1 LPVAHEQT
9 GLSDILVAVS
19 KQIGLYEREAMTAT
33 APTRRALPAGVAF
46 GLLTS
51 ILVTLLASSSA
62 PTPLYATYQAH
73 WGFSP
78 VTITVIFG
86 VYAVAVLAS
95 LLVTGSL
102 SDHVGRRP
110 VLIGA
115 LGAQAIVMLLFAF
128 AGGVDVLL
136 VARVLQGLAT
146 GAAIGAIGAGLVD
159 LHPGRGAVANAA
171 GAMSGTAS
179 GALGSA
185 LLVQF
190 LPAPT
195 KLVYLVL
202 LVLFLLQAAG
212 VGAIAETSPRAP
224 GIRRALRPTIAIP
237 ARVREVLLIAAPSL
251 IAVWALA
258 GFYGSLGPSLAAQV
272 ARSGSTI
279 LGGAALFVL
288 AASGTLTLLL
298 FHRTEPRRFA
308 LAGNG
313 LVIIGVAIVLW
324 SVTAPSVTGFF
335 VGTAI
340 AGAGF
345 GAGFQGG
352 LRTIVTLAGPAERA
366 GVISVAY
373 IICYLAM
380 GLPAI
385 LAGVLVV
392 HSTVTR
398 TAQEFGIAVIALA
411 ATTAVGTILSARRTE
426 AALPVTPALCHQ
438 VSEGAQHVT

>member
-1 LPVAHEQT
+1 
-9 GLSDILVAVS
+9 
-19 KQIGLYEREAMTAT
+19 MTAGAT
-33 APTRRALPAGVAF
+33 IGTLTSAPARRTLSARVAF

-62 PTPLYATYQAH
+62 PTPLYATYQAR

-95 LLVTGSL
+95 LLVAGSL

-128 AGGVDVLL
+128 ADGLDVLL

-146 GAAIGAIGAGLVD
+146 GAAVGAIGAGLVD

-171 GAMSGTAS
+171 GAMSGTAC

-185 LLVQF
+185 LLVQL

-202 LVLFLLQAAG
+202 LALFLLQAAG
-212 VGAIAETSPRAP
+212 VRAIAETSLRSP
-224 GIRRALRPTIAIP
+224 GISRALRPTIAVP
-237 ARVREVLLIAAPSL
+237 ARVREALLIAAPSL

-272 ARSGSTI
+272 AGSGSTV
-279 LGGAALFVL
+279 LGGASLFAL
-288 AASGTLTLLL
+288 AASGALTLLL

-313 LVIIGVAIVLW
+313 LVVVGVAIVLW
-324 SVTAPSVTGFF
+324 SVTAMSIAGFF
-335 VGTAI
+335 AGTVI

-345 GAGFQGG
+345 GAGFQGA
-352 LRTIVTLAGPAERA
+352 LRTIVTLAGPSERA

-392 HSTVTR
+392 DSTVTS
-398 TAQEFGIAVIALA
+398 TAQEFGITVIALA
-411 ATTAVGTILSARRTE
+411 AISAVGTVLRARRGPRPRC
-426 AALPVTPALCHQ
+426 LSPSPAK
-438 VSEGAQHVT
+438 

>member
-1 LPVAHEQT
+1 
-9 GLSDILVAVS
+9 
-19 KQIGLYEREAMTAT
+19 MAT
-33 APTRRALPAGVAF
+33 LASTPARRALPASVAF

-62 PTPLYATYQAH
+62 PTPLYATYQAR

-78 VTITVIFG
+78 VTVTVIFG

-95 LLVTGSL
+95 LLVAGSL

-115 LGAQAIVMLLFAF
+115 LSAQAIVMLLFAF

-136 VARVLQGLAT
+136 AARVLQGLAT
-146 GAAIGAIGAGLVD
+146 GAAVGAIGAGLVD
-159 LHPGRGAVANAA
+159 LHAGRGAVANAA
-171 GAMSGTAS
+171 GAMSGTAA

-185 LLVQF
+185 LLVQL

-195 KLVYLVL
+195 KLIYLVL
-202 LVLFLLQAAG
+202 LVLFLVQAAG
-212 VGAIAETSPRAP
+212 VWAIAETSPRAP
-224 GIRRALRPTIAIP
+224 GIRRALRPALAVP
-237 ARVREVLLIAAPSL
+237 PRVREVLLIAAPSL

-272 ARSGSTI
+272 ARSDSTV
-279 LGGAALFVL
+279 LGGAALFAL
-288 AASGTLTLLL
+288 AASGALTLLL
-298 FHRTEPRRFA
+298 FHRTEPRRFG

-313 LVIIGVAIVLW
+313 LVMIGVAIVLW
-324 SVTAPSVTGFF
+324 SVTATSVAGFF
-335 VGTAI
+335 VGTVI

-398 TAQEFGIAVIALA
+398 TAQEFGITVIALA
-411 ATTAVGTILSARRTE
+411 AITAVGTIVSARRT
-426 AALPVTPALCHQ
+426 ARQRALSPSL
-438 VSEGAQHVT
+438 AQ

>member
-1 LPVAHEQT
+1 
-9 GLSDILVAVS
+9 
-19 KQIGLYEREAMTAT
+19 MTT
-33 APTRRALPAGVAF
+33 LTSIAPTRRVFPAPVAF

-62 PTPLYATYQAH
+62 PTPLYATYQAR

-95 LLVTGSL
+95 LLVAGSL
-102 SDHVGRRP
+102 SDHVARRP
-110 VLIGA
+110 VVMGA

-128 AGGVDVLL
+128 AGGVDVRL

-146 GAAIGAIGAGLVD
+146 GAAVGAIGAGLVD
-159 LHPGRGAVANAA
+159 LHPGRGAVASAA
-171 GAMSGTAS
+171 GAMTGTAV
-179 GALGSA
+179 GALVSA
-185 LLVQF
+185 LLVEW

-195 KLVYLVL
+195 QLVYLVL

-212 VGAIAETSPRAP
+212 VGAMAETSPRVA
-224 GIRRALRPTIAIP
+224 GARRALRPTIAVP
-237 ARVREVLLIAAPSL
+237 PRVREVLLIAAPSL

-272 ARSGSTI
+272 ARSGSTV
-279 LGGAALFVL
+279 LGGAALFAL
-288 AASGTLTLLL
+288 AASGALTLLL
-298 FHRTEPRRFA
+298 SHRPEPRRFA

-313 LVIIGVAIVLW
+313 LVIIGVGIVLW
-324 SVTAPSVTGFF
+324 SVTATSIAGFF
-335 VGTAI
+335 VGTVI

-352 LRTIVTLAGPAERA
+352 LRTIVSLAGPAERA

-385 LAGVLVV
+385 LAGFLVV
-392 HSTVTR
+392 HGTVLH
-398 TAQEFGIAVIALA
+398 TAQEFGGAVIVLA
-411 ATTAVGTILSARRTE
+411 ALTVAGMTFSAVRTRPRRPAACSATR
-426 AALPVTPALCHQ
+426 
-438 VSEGAQHVT
+438 

>member
-1 LPVAHEQT
+1 MTAHSPVAPT
-9 GLSDILVAVS
+9 LSPRV
-19 KQIGLYEREAMTAT
+19 Q
-33 APTRRALPAGVAF
+33 F
-46 GLLTS
+46 GLLAS
-51 ILVTLLASSSA
+51 ILVTLLAGSSA
-62 PTPLYATYQAH
+62 PTPLYATYQAR

-86 VYAVAVLAS
+86 VYAVAVLVS
-95 LLVTGSL
+95 LLVAGSL

-115 LGAQAIVMLLFAF
+115 LGAQAIVMALFAF
-128 AGGVDVLL
+128 AGGLDVLL
-136 VARVLQGLAT
+136 IARVLQGLAT
-146 GAAIGAIGAGLVD
+146 GAAVGAIGAGLVD
-159 LHPGRGAVANAA
+159 LSPGRGAVANAA

-202 LVLFLLQAAG
+202 LALFLLQATG
-212 VGAIAETSPRAP
+212 VVAMVETSPRAP
-224 GIRRALRPTIAIP
+224 GARRALRPTLAVP
-237 ARVREVLLIAAPSL
+237 AQVREVLLIAAPSL

-258 GFYGSLGPSLAAQV
+258 GFYGSLGPSLVAQV
-272 ARSGSTI
+272 AGSDSTV
-279 LGGAALFVL
+279 LGGSSLFAL
-288 AASGTLTLLL
+288 AASGALTLLL

-313 LVIIGVAIVLW
+313 LVIVGVAIVLW
-324 SVTAPSVTGFF
+324 SVTDASIAGFF
-335 VGTAI
+335 VGTVI

-352 LRTIVTLAGPAERA
+352 LRTIVSLAGPAERA

-373 IICYLAM
+373 VICYLAM

-392 HSTVTR
+392 HSTVTQ
-398 TAQEFGIAVIALA
+398 TAQEFGLTVIALA
-411 ATTAVGTILSARRTE
+411 AITAVSTILSARRT
-426 AALPVTPALCHQ
+426 ARQRCLSPSLAK
-438 VSEGAQHVT
+438 

>member
-1 LPVAHEQT
+1 MKALT
-9 GLSDILVAVS
+9 SS
-19 KQIGLYEREAMTAT
+19 TST
-33 APTRRALPAGVAF
+33 TPTRRVLSARVAF

-62 PTPLYATYQAH
+62 PTPLYATYQAR

-86 VYAVAVLAS
+86 VYAIAVLAS
-95 LLVTGSL
+95 LLVAGSL

-110 VLIGA
+110 VLIVA
-115 LGAQAIVMLLFAF
+115 VGAQAIVMLLFAF
-128 AGGVDVLL
+128 AGGVGVLL

-146 GAAIGAIGAGLVD
+146 GAALGAIGAGLVD
-159 LHPGRGAVANAA
+159 LHPGRGPLANAT

-185 LLVQF
+185 LLVQL

-224 GIRRALRPTIAIP
+224 GIRRALRPTIAVP
-237 ARVREVLLIAAPSL
+237 VRVREALLIAAPSL

-272 ARSGSTI
+272 ARSDSTI

-288 AASGTLTLLL
+288 AASGALTVLL

-308 LAGNG
+308 LAGSG
-313 LVIIGVAIVLW
+313 LVIVGVAIVLW
-324 SVTAPSVTGFF
+324 SVTATSVAGFF

-352 LRTIVTLAGPAERA
+352 LRTIMTLAGPAERA

-398 TAQEFGIAVIALA
+398 TAQEFGVAVIVLA
-411 ATTAVGTILSARRTE
+411 GITAAGTILSSRRAARQRCLS
-426 AALPVTPALCHQ
+426 AQPAK
-438 VSEGAQHVT
+438 

>member
-1 LPVAHEQT
+1 
-9 GLSDILVAVS
+9 
-19 KQIGLYEREAMTAT
+19 MTNPTINTTT
-33 APTRRALPAGVAF
+33 AIAAPNRRALPARVAF

-51 ILVTLLASSSA
+51 ALVTLLASSSA
-62 PTPLYATYQAH
+62 PTPLYATYQAR

-78 VTITVIFG
+78 VTVTLIFG

-95 LLVTGSL
+95 LLVAGSL

-115 LGAQAIVMLLFAF
+115 LAAQAIVMLLFAF

-136 VARVLQGLAT
+136 LARVLQGLAT
-146 GAAIGAIGAGLVD
+146 GAAVGAIGAGLVD

-185 LLVQF
+185 LLVQL

-202 LVLFLLQAAG
+202 LVLFLIQAVG
-212 VGAIAETSPRAP
+212 VAAIAETSPRAA
-224 GIRRALRPTIAIP
+224 GIRRALRPTIAVP
-237 ARVREVLLIAAPSL
+237 ARVREALLIAAPSL

-258 GFYGSLGPSLAAQV
+258 GFYGSLGPSLAAHV
-272 ARSGSTI
+272 ARSSSTV
-279 LGGAALFVL
+279 LGGAALFAL
-288 AASGTLTLLL
+288 AASGALTILL
-298 FHRTEPRRFA
+298 FHRTAPQRFA
-308 LAGNG
+308 LVGNG
-313 LVIIGVAIVLW
+313 LVILGVAIVLW
-324 SVTAPSVTGFF
+324 SVTATSVVGFF
-335 VGTAI
+335 AGTVI

-352 LRTIVTLAGPAERA
+352 LRAIVSLAGPAERA

-411 ATTAVGTILSARRTE
+411 AITAAGTILSARRT
-426 AALPVTPALCHQ
+426 ARQRSLAPSPSA
-438 VSEGAQHVT
+438 

>member
-1 LPVAHEQT
+1 MTTLIST
-9 GLSDILVAVS
+9 G
-19 KQIGLYEREAMTAT
+19 R
-33 APTRRALPAGVAF
+33 TRRALPAGVAF
-46 GLLTS
+46 ALLTS

-62 PTPLYATYQAH
+62 PTPLYATYQAR

-95 LLVTGSL
+95 LLVAGSL

-115 LGAQAIVMLLFAF
+115 VGAQAMVMLLFAF

-146 GAAIGAIGAGLVD
+146 GAAVGAIGAGLVD

-185 LLVQF
+185 LLVQL

-195 KLVYLVL
+195 KLIYLVL

-212 VGAIAETSPRAP
+212 VWAIAETTPRNP
-224 GIRRALRPTIAIP
+224 GARRGLRPTIAVP
-237 ARVREVLLIAAPSL
+237 AHVREALLIAAPSL
-251 IAVWALA
+251 VAVWALA

-272 ARSGSTI
+272 ARSGSTV
-279 LGGAALFVL
+279 LGGASLFAL
-288 AASGTLTLLL
+288 AASGALTLLL

-308 LAGNG
+308 LTGNG
-313 LVIIGVAIVLW
+313 LVMIGVATVLW
-324 SVTAPSVTGFF
+324 SVTATSVAGFF
-335 VGTAI
+335 AGTVI

-385 LAGVLVV
+385 LAGFLVV

-411 ATTAVGTILSARRTE
+411 AITAVGTILSARRTARQRCLSPTL
-426 AALPVTPALCHQ
+426 AA
-438 VSEGAQHVT
+438 

>member
-1 LPVAHEQT
+1 
-9 GLSDILVAVS
+9 
-19 KQIGLYEREAMTAT
+19 MTTLTSAP
-33 APTRRALPAGVAF
+33 PTRIVLPARAAF
-46 GLLTS
+46 WLLTS
-51 ILVTLLASSSA
+51 VLVTLLASSSA
-62 PTPLYATYQAH
+62 PTPLYAIYQVR
-73 WGFSP
+73 WSFSP

-86 VYAVAVLAS
+86 VYAVAVLTS
-95 LLVTGSL
+95 LLVAGSL

-110 VLIGA
+110 VLVGA
-115 LGAQAIVMLLFAF
+115 LSAQAIVMLLFAF
-128 AGGVDVLL
+128 AGGVGVLL

-146 GAAIGAIGAGLVD
+146 GAAVGAIGAGLVD

-179 GALGSA
+179 GALASA
-185 LLVQF
+185 LLVQL

-202 LVLFLLQAAG
+202 LALFLLQAAG
-212 VGAIAETSPRAP
+212 VWAITETSPRIP
-224 GIRRALRPTIAIP
+224 GVRRALRPTIAVP
-237 ARVREVLLIAAPSL
+237 VRVRDALLIAAPSL

-258 GFYGSLGPSLAAQV
+258 GFYGSLGPSLAAHV
-272 ARSGSTI
+272 GRSGSTI
-279 LGGAALFVL
+279 LGGAALFAL
-288 AASGTLTLLL
+288 AASGALTVLL

-313 LVIIGVAIVLW
+313 LVIVGVAIVLW
-324 SVTAPSVTGFF
+324 SLTAMSVAGFF
-335 VGTAI
+335 VGTVI

-352 LRTIVTLAGPAERA
+352 LRTIVSLAGPTERA
-366 GVISVAY
+366 GVISVTY

-398 TAQEFGIAVIALA
+398 TAQEFGITVIALA
-411 ATTAVGTILSARRTE
+411 AITAVGTILSARRT
-426 AALPVTPALCHQ
+426 AQRRCLTPVAVQ
-438 VSEGAQHVT
+438 E

>member
-1 LPVAHEQT
+1 
-9 GLSDILVAVS
+9 
-19 KQIGLYEREAMTAT
+19 MTAT
-33 APTRRALPAGVAF
+33 STEITSSDRPVRGRRALAGRVAPTRRTLPARRPPSARVGF

-62 PTPLYATYQAH
+62 PTPLYATYQAR

-95 LLVTGSL
+95 LLVAGSL

-115 LGAQAIVMLLFAF
+115 LGAQTIVMLLFAF

-146 GAAIGAIGAGLVD
+146 GAAVGAIGAGLVD

-185 LLVQF
+185 LLVQL

-195 KLVYLVL
+195 KLIYLVL

-212 VGAIAETSPRAP
+212 VAALAETSPRVP
-224 GIRRALRPTIAIP
+224 GIRRALRPTIAVP

-272 ARSGSTI
+272 ARSGSTV
-279 LGGAALFVL
+279 LGGAALFAL
-288 AASGTLTLLL
+288 AASGALTLVL
-298 FHRTEPRRFA
+298 FHRTEPRRLA

-313 LVIIGVAIVLW
+313 LVILGVAVVLW
-324 SVTAPSVTGFF
+324 SVTATSVAGFF
-335 VGTAI
+335 VGTVI

-345 GAGFQGG
+345 GAGFYGG
-352 LRTIVTLAGPAERA
+352 LRTIVNLAGPAERA

-392 HSTVTR
+392 NSTVTR
-398 TAQEFGIAVIALA
+398 TAQEFGITVIALA
-411 ATTAVGTILSARRTE
+411 AITTVGTMLSARRT
-426 AALPVTPALCHQ
+426 ARQRCLSPSLA
-438 VSEGAQHVT
+438 S

>member
-1 LPVAHEQT
+1 
-9 GLSDILVAVS
+9 
-19 KQIGLYEREAMTAT
+19 MTALTST
-33 APTRRALPAGVAF
+33 APTRRTLSAGVAF

-62 PTPLYATYQAH
+62 PTPLYATYQAR

-95 LLVTGSL
+95 LLVAGSL

-110 VLIGA
+110 VLIVA
-115 LGAQAIVMLLFAF
+115 VGAQAIVMLLFAF
-128 AGGVDVLL
+128 AGGVGVLL

-146 GAAIGAIGAGLVD
+146 GAALGAIGAGLVD
-159 LHPGRGAVANAA
+159 LHPGRGPLANAT

-185 LLVQF
+185 LLVQL

-212 VGAIAETSPRAP
+212 VGAIAETSPCAP
-224 GIRRALRPTIAIP
+224 GIRRALRPTIAVP
-237 ARVREVLLIAAPSL
+237 ARVRAALLIAAPSL

-258 GFYGSLGPSLAAQV
+258 GLYGSLGPSLAAQV

-279 LGGAALFVL
+279 LGGASLFAL
-288 AASGTLTLLL
+288 AASGALTVLL

-308 LAGNG
+308 LVGNG
-313 LVIIGVAIVLW
+313 LVIVGVAIVLW
-324 SVTAPSVTGFF
+324 SVTTTSVVGFF
-335 VGTAI
+335 VGTVV

-345 GAGFQGG
+345 GGGFQGG
-352 LRTIVTLAGPAERA
+352 LRTIMTLAGPAERA
-366 GVISVAY
+366 GVVSVAY

-398 TAQEFGIAVIALA
+398 TAQEFGVTVIALA
-411 ATTAVGTILSARRTE
+411 AITALGTILSARRT
-426 AALPVTPALCHQ
+426 ARQRCLSPQPAK
-438 VSEGAQHVT
+438 

>member
-1 LPVAHEQT
+1 
-9 GLSDILVAVS
+9 
-19 KQIGLYEREAMTAT
+19 MTTLTST
-33 APTRRALPAGVAF
+33 APTRRTLPARVGF

-62 PTPLYATYQAH
+62 PTPLYATYQAR

-95 LLVTGSL
+95 LLVAGSL

-128 AGGVDVLL
+128 AGGVDALL

-146 GAAIGAIGAGLVD
+146 GAAVGAIGAGLVD
-159 LHPGRGAVANAA
+159 LHPRRGAVANAA

-185 LLVQF
+185 LLVQL

-195 KLVYLVL
+195 KLVYRVL
-202 LVLFLLQAAG
+202 LVLFVVQAAG
-212 VGAIAETSPRAP
+212 VWALAETSPRTP
-224 GIRRALRPTIAIP
+224 GVRRALRPTLAVP
-237 ARVREVLLIAAPSL
+237 AQVREVLLIAAPSL

-279 LGGAALFVL
+279 VGGASLFAL
-288 AASGTLTLLL
+288 AASGALTLLL

-324 SVTAPSVTGFF
+324 SVKATSVAGFF
-335 VGTAI
+335 VGTVI

-352 LRTIVTLAGPAERA
+352 LRTIVSLAGPAERA

-392 HSTVTR
+392 HSTVTG
-398 TAQEFGIAVIALA
+398 TAQEFGISVIALA
-411 ATTAVGTILSARRTE
+411 AITAVGTILSARRTTRQRCLSPSL
-426 AALPVTPALCHQ
+426 AK
-438 VSEGAQHVT
+438 

>member
-1 LPVAHEQT
+1 
-9 GLSDILVAVS
+9 
-19 KQIGLYEREAMTAT
+19 MTTPAPIST
-33 APTRRALPAGVAF
+33 PLARRTLPTRVAF
-46 GLLTS
+46 VLLTS

-62 PTPLYATYQAH
+62 PTPLYATYQAR

-78 VTITVIFG
+78 ITITVIFG
-86 VYAVAVLAS
+86 VYAIAVLAS
-95 LLVTGSL
+95 LLVAGSL
-102 SDHVGRRP
+102 SDHIGRRP
-110 VLIGA
+110 ILIGA
-115 LGAQAIVMLLFAF
+115 LCTQAIVMLLFAF

-136 VARVLQGLAT
+136 MARVLQGLAT
-146 GAAIGAIGAGLVD
+146 GAAVGAIGAGLVD
-159 LHPGRGAVANAA
+159 LHPGRGAVANAT

-179 GALGSA
+179 GAL
-185 LLVQF
+185 VQL

-195 KLVYLVL
+195 KLIYLVL
-202 LVLFLLQAAG
+202 LVLFLLQAVG
-212 VGAIAETSPRAP
+212 VWAIAETSPRVP
-224 GIRRALRPTIAIP
+224 GIRRALRPTIAVP
-237 ARVREVLLIAAPSL
+237 PRVREALLIAAPSL

-272 ARSGSTI
+272 ARSGSTV
-279 LGGAALFVL
+279 LGGAALFAL
-288 AASGTLTLLL
+288 AASGALTVLL

-313 LVIIGVAIVLW
+313 LVVVGVAIVLW
-324 SVTAPSVTGFF
+324 SVTTTSVTGFF
-335 VGTAI
+335 VGTVI

-352 LRTIVTLAGPAERA
+352 LRTIVALADPAERA

-392 HSTVTR
+392 NSTVTR
-398 TAQEFGIAVIALA
+398 TAQEFGVTVIALA
-411 ATTAVGTILSARRTE
+411 AITAVGTILSARRTARQE
-426 AALPVTPALCHQ
+426 RCLSPSLA
-438 VSEGAQHVT
+438 E

>member
-1 LPVAHEQT
+1 MVRSTSEQT
-9 GLSDILVAVS
+9 V
-19 KQIGLYEREAMTAT
+19 LYGREAMAAT
-33 APTRRALPAGVAF
+33 STEITSSERRSRVLPARVAF
-46 GLLTS
+46 ALLTS

-62 PTPLYATYQAH
+62 PTPLYATYQAR

-78 VTITVIFG
+78 VTITVVFG

-95 LLVTGSL
+95 LLVAGSL

-115 LGAQAIVMLLFAF
+115 LCTQAIVMLLFAF
-128 AGGVDVLL
+128 AGGVEVLL
-136 VARVLQGLAT
+136 LARVLQGLAT
-146 GAAIGAIGAGLVD
+146 GAAVGAIGAGLVD

-171 GAMSGTAS
+171 GAMSGTAA

-185 LLVQF
+185 LLVEL

-202 LVLFLLQAAG
+202 LALFLLQAAG
-212 VGAIAETSPRAP
+212 VAAIAETSPRSP
-224 GIRRALRPTIAIP
+224 GIGRALRPTIAVP
-237 ARVREVLLIAAPSL
+237 PQVREALLIAAPSL
-251 IAVWALA
+251 IAIWALA

-272 ARSGSTI
+272 GRSSSTV
-279 LGGAALFVL
+279 LGGAALFAL
-288 AASGTLTLLL
+288 AASGALTILL

-308 LAGNG
+308 LAGNA
-313 LVIIGVAIVLW
+313 LVIVGVAIVLW
-324 SVTAPSVTGFF
+324 SVTATSLAGFF
-335 VGTAI
+335 IGTVI

-385 LAGVLVV
+385 LAGFLVV
-392 HSTVTR
+392 NSTVTR
-398 TAQEFGIAVIALA
+398 TAQEFGITVIALA
-411 ATTAVGTILSARRTE
+411 AFTAVGTILSARRI
-426 AALPVTPALCHQ
+426 ARQRCLSPSPAK
-438 VSEGAQHVT
+438 

>member
-1 LPVAHEQT
+1 
-9 GLSDILVAVS
+9 
-19 KQIGLYEREAMTAT
+19 MTNPTINPTPAIT
-33 APTRRALPAGVAF
+33 APTRRVLPARIAF

-62 PTPLYATYQAH
+62 PTPLYATYQAR

-78 VTITVIFG
+78 VTVTLIFG

-95 LLVTGSL
+95 LLVAGSL

-115 LGAQAIVMLLFAF
+115 LLAQAIVMLLFAF

-136 VARVLQGLAT
+136 LARVLQGLAT
-146 GAAIGAIGAGLVD
+146 GAAVGAIGAGLVD
-159 LHPGRGAVANAA
+159 LHPGRGAIANAA
-171 GAMSGTAS
+171 GAMSGTAT

-185 LLVQF
+185 LLVQL

-202 LVLFLLQAAG
+202 LLLFLLQAGG
-212 VGAIAETSPRAP
+212 VAAIAETSSRAP
-224 GIRRALRPTIAIP
+224 GIRRALRPTIAVP
-237 ARVREVLLIAAPSL
+237 ARVREALLIAAPSL

-258 GFYGSLGPSLAAQV
+258 GFYGSLGPSLASQV
-272 ARSGSTI
+272 ARSGSTV
-279 LGGAALFVL
+279 LGGAALFAL
-288 AASGTLTLLL
+288 AASGALTILL
-298 FHRTEPRRFA
+298 FHRTAPQRFA
-308 LAGNG
+308 LVGNG
-313 LVIIGVAIVLW
+313 LVILGVAIVLW
-324 SVTAPSVTGFF
+324 SVSATSVVGFF
-335 VGTAI
+335 AGTVI

-352 LRTIVTLAGPAERA
+352 LRAIVSLAGPTERA

-411 ATTAVGTILSARRTE
+411 AITAAGTIISARRS
-426 AALPVTPALCHQ
+426 ARQRSLAPSP
-438 VSEGAQHVT
+438 SS